1 MVSKRQIA
9 ANRRN
14 AKKSTG
20 PRTPEG
26 LAAIRHNNLKHGLSA
41 QTLLIPGE
49 NESDFTDLLH
59 SFAAEHQPATQ
70 IEEALVRQLAM
81 SVWRLNR
88 TYHFESSL
96 YTGKTF
102 DEAVRAVAALS
113 LLQARLEGLFDR
125 TLRALQQEMR
135 IQSQSQNRTLE
146 NNPHPTSAIIKFP
159 HANR

>member
-1 MVSKRQIA
+1 MASKRQIA

-26 LAAIRHNNLKHGLSA
+26 SPAIRHNNFKHGLSA

-59 SFAAEHQPATQ
+59 SFAAELQPAID
-70 IEEALVRQLAM
+70 IEEALVRQLAA

-88 TYHFESSL
+88 LYHFEAGL

-102 DEAVRAVAALS
+102 EEAARAIAGLS

-125 TLRALQQEMR
+125 TLRA
-135 IQSQSQNRTLE
+135 
-146 NNPHPTSAIIKFP
+146 
-159 HANR
+159 

>member
-1 MVSKRQIA
+1 MASKRQIA

-26 LAAIRHNNLKHGLSA
+26 SPAIRHNNFKHGLSAQFKHGLSA

-59 SFAAEHQPATQ
+59 SFAAELQPAID
-70 IEEALVRQLAM
+70 IEEALVRQLAA

-88 TYHFESSL
+88 VYHFEAGL

-102 DEAVRAVAALS
+102 EEAARAIAGLS

-125 TLRALQQEMR
+125 TLRA
-135 IQSQSQNRTLE
+135 
-146 NNPHPTSAIIKFP
+146 
-159 HANR
+159 

>member
-1 MVSKRQIA
+1 MASKRQIA

-49 NESDFTDLLH
+49 NESDFIDLLH
-59 SFAAEHQPATQ
+59 SFAAEHQPATLV
-70 IEEALVRQLAM
+70 EEALVRQLAT

-88 TYHFESSL
+88 LYHFEASL
-96 YTGKTF
+96 YTTKHF
-102 DEAVRAVAALS
+102 DEAIHAVASLS

-125 TLRALQQEMR
+125 TLRAVEREMR

-146 NNPHPTSAIIKFP
+146 KHPTTNIRY
-159 HANR
+159 H